1 MSVAAP
7 PSPARRAAE
16 DVRTRRPSNPVL
28 AVAGLLALVLVSLY
42 LRTRA
47 LDAAFWI
54 DEAIAV
60 GVSSYGFF
68 DIPGVLRLDGSP
80 PLYYL
85 LLHLW
90 MQAFGDG
97 ESATHVLSLVFSLLS
112 IPVAWW
118 AVRSLFGTR
127 AGWIAAGLAA
137 LNPYLT
143 YYAQE
148 TRMYSMQAVLGMV
161 VATCFVRAFVMGERR
176 FVWAFGLA
184 LTAMLYTHNW
194 ALFLACGTVVA
205 FAVLWRMAEQSE
217 RRALLL
223 EGVRA
228 YGLVAVLFLPW
239 LPTLVY
245 QAQRTGAP
253 WATRPS
259 LELLLN
265 AIGFLLGGA
274 TAAIALALI
283 AGNGMATLLRR
294 SNPDRRAL
302 ALVTLTFSAIAIAWI
317 ASQLSPA
324 FANRYFAAFVGPLIL
339 LAAIGLSRAGR
350 LGLICLL
357 VVSILWWDDRTTE
370 LNGKSNVRSLSASIA
385 TLVTTGDLIVSTHP
399 EQLPVIAYYMPK
411 GVRYANLL
419 GPVEDPRVF
428 DWTDALPRL
437 RETRP
442 KPTVDALLRT
452 LRPGQEL
459 VLVQPIIR
467 TGRWRAPWTSLVRKR
482 AIQWERRL
490 EADGR
495 VRREAVFPVFGY
507 DRLPRGARAIVYRV
521 K

>member
-1 MSVAAP
+1 M
-7 PSPARRAAE
+7 
-16 DVRTRRPSNPVL
+16 
-28 AVAGLLALVLVSLY
+28 LALVGISLG
-42 LRTRA
+42 LRTTA

-90 MQAFGDG
+90 MQAFGTG
-97 ESATHVLSLVFSLLS
+97 ESATHVLSLIFSLLS

-118 AVRSLFGTR
+118 AVRRLFGAR
-127 AGWIAAGLAA
+127 AAWMAAGLAA

-161 VATCFVRAFVMGERR
+161 VAACFVHAFVLRERR
-176 FVWAFGLA
+176 YVWGFALA

-194 ALFLACGTVVA
+194 AIFLAMGTVVA
-205 FAVLWRMAEQSE
+205 FALLWRWAEPGE

-223 EGVRA
+223 DGLRG
-228 YGLVAVLFLPW
+228 YGLIALLFAVW

-245 QAQRTGAP
+245 QAMHTGAP

-259 LELLLN
+259 VEGLLD
-265 AIGFLLGGA
+265 AISLLLGG
-274 TAAIALALI
+274 TTVGIALLLV
-283 AGNGMATLLRR
+283 AGNGLLPMLRDR
-294 SNPDRRAL
+294 TDRRAA
-302 ALVTLTFSAIAIAWI
+302 ALVTLTGSAILIAWL
-317 ASQLSPA
+317 ASQVSPA
-324 FANRYFAAFVGPLIL
+324 FANRYFAAFVGPIILI
-339 LAAIGLSRAGR
+339 AAVGLSRAGR
-350 LGLICLL
+350 LGLVCLVIVAAFWL
-357 VVSILWWDDRTTE
+357 DPRTTE
-370 LNGKSNVRSLSASIA
+370 LQNKSNVRALSASIA
-385 TLVTTGDLIVSTHP
+385 TLVTTGDLVVSTHP

-411 GVRYANLL
+411 GVRYANVL
-419 GPVEDPRVF
+419 GPVADPRVF
-428 DWTDALPRL
+428 DWTDALDRL

-442 KPTVDALLRT
+442 KPTVDALLAT

-490 EADGR
+490 EADPR

-521 K
+521 KERGHAGG